1 MSALVRSREKRFC
14 GAVHGTALSQTRP
27 QIAWLLVDGVGRYS
41 CTQGFII
48 FFLCVIRE
56 TTPPLAR
63 YCNSRQPAAC

>member
-48 FFLCVIRE
+48 IFVCV
-56 TTPPLAR
+56 
-63 YCNSRQPAAC
+63 CDS